1 MGHLE
6 PFDLR
11 YVAVGNED
19 YGKKNYCGNYLKFYD
34 AIRHAYPDIK
44 LSPIV
49 MALLD
54 NWIILPISMIII
66 DANMVF
72 CLAHKFNHASHS
84 GPKDFVS
91 EYAVNM
97 SLLAAL
103 AVTVSRYIR
112 FLNLN
117 LGSDLHDGSKEYVA
131 TLISQRSF

>member
-19 YGKKNYCGNYLKFYD
+19 YGKKNYC
-34 AIRHAYPDIK
+34 DIK

-72 CLAHKFNHASHS
+72 CLAHKFDYASHS

-97 SLLAAL
+97 SLLVALAMVGYRSWTYLKRVAAL
-103 AVTVSRYIR
+103 VTE
-112 FLNLN
+112 FLVVDY
-117 LGSDLHDGSKEYVA
+117 GSQSCDFSSKAAGYRMV
-131 TLISQRSF
+131 